1 MAGLLD
7 FVNTP
12 EGQGLLAATFG
23 GLAGA
28 RRGQP
33 INSLGR
39 AGLAGLGGY
48 TGAQDRIETQRQ
60 NATQQEMAALA
71 LSKARRDETNEQG
84 LLGLQ
89 SQFFTPG
96 SAGTAGNADVN
107 AALPPEMQMGAMPA
121 TPARA
126 PQFDVQGYTNTAL
139 NKGLMTPGQAMA
151 LQASMAKDS
160 TINKL
165 DVKDFTPAS
174 VAKYAQTKNYA
185 DLVRM
190 DKLHFADTGGAI
202 AGLDPFTGQPKA
214 AAPKTGNPFSDL
226 VIADGQG
233 GFTPNS
239 PLVGVKRDLAKA
251 GASNTNIRVEN
262 KTGDGLAAQVGPMM
276 KESVSAAEGA
286 AKQIDAANRIISA
299 VDSNKMFA
307 GTGAELRLT
316 AAQISDTL
324 GIGGN
329 TNSEKIAN
337 TRQALQGLSQLTLQG
352 RAQMRGQGAI
362 TESESKL
369 AERATSGDITM
380 TPGEIKQL
388 AGAAK
393 RAASYMQAEHGR
405 KLEVIKSNPALAS
418 MAPFYDVAPVPTQQE
433 PAPKVLE
440 SLPTPNAGNRGQR
453 LRDTTTGKV
462 MVSNGLQ
469 WKPE

>member
-7 FVNTP
+7 FISTP
-12 EGQGLLAATFG
+12 EGQGLLSATFG

-33 INSLGR
+33 INSIGR
-39 AGLAGLGGY
+39 AGMAGLMGY
-48 TGAQDRIETQRQ
+48 GNAQERIDTQKQ
-60 NATQQEMAALA
+60 NATTQEMARIALD
-71 LSKARRDETNEQG
+71 KARRDNQNEQG

-89 SQFFTPG
+89 SQFFQPGSPG
-96 SAGTAGNADVN
+96 SAGTADVN
-107 AALPPEMQMGAMPA
+107 GALPPEMQTGATLPA
-121 TPARA
+121 TPAKP
-126 PQFDVQGYTNTAL
+126 PQFDVQGYTQAAL
-139 NKGLMTPGQAMA
+139 SKGLMGPAQAMA

-174 VAKYAQTKNYA
+174 VAKYAMTKNYA

-202 AGLDPFTGQPKA
+202 AGLDPFTGQPRA

-226 VIADGQG
+226 VVADGKG

-239 PLVGVKRDLAKA
+239 PLVGVKQGLAKA
-251 GASNTNIRVEN
+251 GATNIRVEN
-262 KTGDGLAAQVGPMM
+262 KMGEGLAAQVGPMM
-276 KESVSAAEGA
+276 VNSVAAAEGA

-299 VDSNKMFA
+299 VDSNKMFS

-316 AAQISDTL
+316 AAQLSDTL
-324 GIGGN
+324 GIGGG
-329 TNSEKIAN
+329 TNAEKIAN

-380 TPGEIKQL
+380 TPVEIKQL
-388 AGAAK
+388 ASAAK

-405 KLEVIKSNPALAS
+405 KLEVIKANPNLSS
-418 MAPFYDVAPVPTQQE
+418 MAPFYDVVPVPAQTE
-433 PAPKVLE
+433 PAAAVKPQWRYVNGKLQKVE
-440 SLPTPNAGNRGQR
+440 
-453 LRDTTTGKV
+453 
-462 MVSNGLQ
+462 
-469 WKPE
+469 